1 MSVTLG
7 CSVTVGGNPQP
18 ASVCRPNHWGWVDI
32 RPIDRPWQP
41 PVGGWGPRLWGYEN
55 DCNRHI
61 STVAGC
67 LNGPRAGRKERG
79 KSGSFIPHSSQ
90 KGGETFPS
98 SVCNHWNKAGGSQ
111 VVSERRSESRC
122 IVVCHSICAADA
134 PIPPLPPV
142 LPLFLLV
149 PGWSRCVLPVSPSAA
164 ALQSERLSPAPE
176 TAEGA
181 ASAECAFRMPLHH
194 LWEQDLGPC
203 CSAFP
208 SAFSGLRS

>member
-1 MSVTLG
+1 M
-7 CSVTVGGNPQP
+7 TVGGNPQP

-55 DCNRHI
+55 DCNRHF

-90 KGGETFPS
+90 KGGEAFPS
-98 SVCNHWNKAGGSQ
+98 SVCNHCNKAGGSQ
-111 VVSERRSESRC
+111 VVSERRSASRC
-122 IVVCHSICAADA
+122 VVVCHSICAADA

-164 ALQSERLSPAPE
+164 ALQSERL
-176 TAEGA
+176 
-181 ASAECAFRMPLHH
+181 RVLHQRR
-194 LWEQDLGPC
+194 LRGLPQ
-203 CSAFP
+203 P
-208 SAFSGLRS
+208 SARSGCPSATSGSRTWARAALSSRPPSVVADSDVNVL